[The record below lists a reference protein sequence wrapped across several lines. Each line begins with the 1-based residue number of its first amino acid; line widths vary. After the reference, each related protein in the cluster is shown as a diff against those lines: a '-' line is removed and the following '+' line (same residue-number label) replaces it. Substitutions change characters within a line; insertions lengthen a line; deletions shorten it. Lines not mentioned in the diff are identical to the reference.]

1 MPIDPRVEEP
11 IRDVL
16 EKVIRREYQETGEII
31 ETLGE
36 RRTAECLSLCLR
48 VAGYIV
54 IDICGH
60 RWPTD
65 SELRRLAQLMS
76 ENDLG
81 FELPETDAYDFL
93 ARAALGF
100 EPLAA
105 VFPDREKAGSVPILT
120 TASLLVA
127 YRPDGQHWWEYLDVI
142 EGGLEEAAPLSQA
155 AFPAAFLLAR
165 RAHTLV
171 ESQDPAGR
179 TGPAS
184 L

>member
-1 MPIDPRVEEP
+1 MQIDPRVEGAT
-11 IRDVL
+11 RDLL
-16 EKVIRREYQETGEII
+16 EKVIGREYREIAEII
-31 ETLGE
+31 EAFGE
-36 RRTAECLSLCLR
+36 RRTAECLRLCLR
-48 VAGYIV
+48 AAGYIV
-54 IDICGH
+54 IDICDH

-65 SELRRLAQLMS
+65 SELRRIAQLMS

-81 FELPETDAYDFL
+81 FELPEADAYDFL

-105 VFPDREKAGSVPILT
+105 VFSDGEKAGSVPILT

-142 EGGLEEAAPLSQA
+142 QGGLEEAAPLSQA
-155 AFPAAFLLAR
+155 AFPAALLLAR
-165 RAHTLV
+165 RARTLV

-179 TGPAS
+179 AGPAS